1 MYPILINNEIVFW
14 VEMILRLYSFNIYIY
29 IYIYITPLLYT
40 FADILHNAQYIL
52 INFVRNYLWLIDF
65 YNTIIFSH
73 EITVNIVTYKLVG
86 S

>member
-14 VEMILRLYSFNIYIY
+14 VEMIPRLYSFN

-40 FADILHNAQYIL
+40 FANILRDARYIL
-52 INFVRNYLWLIDF
+52 INFIRNYLWLIDF
-65 YNTIIFSH
+65 NNTIIFSQ